1 MRISYRIE
9 LNDESFLRQKISLF
23 FFIIMLVFCCFSVCC
38 FCYWLCVF
46 FEIYTKKILWLG
58 MTCPTRQQPGIGLNV
73 HVRTFKY
80 CRQVGHVQVCPCAER
95 TRKARN
101 HLQPECFGCIRT
113 HTYTNPYTHRY
124 NFVIVAVAIQ
134 QAYRVHRLSFVLC
147 ADCHLTLVCLRSCS
161 FMFLLLCCCCS

>member
-1 MRISYRIE
+1 
-9 LNDESFLRQKISLF
+9 
-23 FFIIMLVFCCFSVCC
+23 
-38 FCYWLCVF
+38 
-46 FEIYTKKILWLG
+46 

-161 FMFLLLCCCCS
+161 FMFFVVMLLLLMLPLFCFLFCPQTRDQTEKSKSTAQTAYRNAAESLT

>member
-1 MRISYRIE
+1 
-9 LNDESFLRQKISLF
+9 
-23 FFIIMLVFCCFSVCC
+23 
-38 FCYWLCVF
+38 
-46 FEIYTKKILWLG
+46 

-113 HTYTNPYTHRY
+113 HTHRY

-161 FMFLLLCCCCS
+161 FMFFVVMLLLLMLPLFCFLFAHRHATRQRKAKALLRQHIATLQKV

>member
-1 MRISYRIE
+1 
-9 LNDESFLRQKISLF
+9 
-23 FFIIMLVFCCFSVCC
+23 
-38 FCYWLCVF
+38 
-46 FEIYTKKILWLG
+46 

-73 HVRTFKY
+73 HVRSFKY

-134 QAYRVHRLSFVLC
+134 QAYSLQSASSVVRIMCRLSF
-147 ADCHLTLVCLRSCS
+147 DSCLPA
-161 FMFLLLCCCCS
+161 FMFVHVFCCYVAALDVTIVLFPFCPQTRDQTEKSKSTAQTAYRNSAESLT